1 MRVKGGN
8 VAKNRRKKILKLAK
22 GYYGSKHCLYKT
34 AHEQVMRS
42 LNYAYRDRRATK
54 RDFRKL
60 WITRINAAANQNNIS
75 YSKLMHGLKL
85 ANIDINRKMLSEI
98 AIADAEGFKN
108 LVEIA
113 KKNDVGLIVLG
124 HPINMNGT
132 LGPRSEKVQA
142 FGKHLEEIS
151 GIKVELFDERLS
163 TANAHVILN
172 QTNTRGQKRKDII
185 DEMSACLILQS
196 YLDRERNKNS

>member
-1 MRVKGGN
+1 M
-8 VAKNRRKKILKLAK
+8 ALKKILGVDYGDARTGLALSDLSGFLASGAGCIK
-22 GYYGSKHCLYKT
+22 STGFLKT
-34 AHEQVMRS
+34 AESVS
-42 LNYAYRDRRATK
+42 
-54 RDFRKL
+54 
-60 WITRINAAANQNNIS
+60 
-75 YSKLMHGLKL
+75 
-85 ANIDINRKMLSEI
+85 
-98 AIADAEGFKN
+98 
-108 LVEIA
+108 EIA

-196 YLDRERNKNS
+196 YLDRERNKNN

>member
-1 MRVKGGN
+1 M
-8 VAKNRRKKILKLAK
+8 AQKKILGVDYGDARTGLALSDLSGFLASGAGCIK
-22 GYYGSKHCLYKT
+22 STGFLKT
-34 AHEQVMRS
+34 AESV
-42 LNYAYRDRRATK
+42 A
-54 RDFRKL
+54 
-60 WITRINAAANQNNIS
+60 
-75 YSKLMHGLKL
+75 
-85 ANIDINRKMLSEI
+85 
-98 AIADAEGFKN
+98 
-108 LVEIA
+108 EIA

-142 FGKHLEEIS
+142 FGKQLTEIT

-196 YLDRERNKNS
+196 YLDRERSKNN

>member
-1 MRVKGGN
+1 M
-8 VAKNRRKKILKLAK
+8 ALKKILGVDYGDARTGLALSDLSGFLASGAGCIK
-22 GYYGSKHCLYKT
+22 STGFLKT
-34 AHEQVMRS
+34 AESVS
-42 LNYAYRDRRATK
+42 
-54 RDFRKL
+54 DF
-60 WITRINAAANQNNIS
+60 
-75 YSKLMHGLKL
+75 
-85 ANIDINRKMLSEI
+85 
-98 AIADAEGFKN
+98 
-108 LVEIA
+108 A
-113 KKNDVGLIVLG
+113 KKNDVGLIVVG

-196 YLDRERNKNS
+196 YLDRERNKNN

>member
-1 MRVKGGN
+1 M
-8 VAKNRRKKILKLAK
+8 AQKKILGVDYGDARTGLALSDLSGFLASGAGCIK
-22 GYYGSKHCLYKT
+22 STGFLKT
-34 AHEQVMRS
+34 AESV
-42 LNYAYRDRRATK
+42 
-54 RDFRKL
+54 
-60 WITRINAAANQNNIS
+60 
-75 YSKLMHGLKL
+75 
-85 ANIDINRKMLSEI
+85 
-98 AIADAEGFKN
+98 AE
-108 LVEIA
+108 VA

-196 YLDRERNKNS
+196 YLDRERNKNN

>member
-1 MRVKGGN
+1 M
-8 VAKNRRKKILKLAK
+8 AQKKILGVDYGDARTGLALSDISGFLASGAGCIK
-22 GYYGSKHCLYKT
+22 STGFLKT
-34 AHEQVMRS
+34 AESV
-42 LNYAYRDRRATK
+42 A
-54 RDFRKL
+54 
-60 WITRINAAANQNNIS
+60 
-75 YSKLMHGLKL
+75 
-85 ANIDINRKMLSEI
+85 EI
-98 AIADAEGFKN
+98 A
-108 LVEIA
+108 V
-113 KKNDVGLIVLG
+113 KNDVGLIVLG

-196 YLDRERNKNS
+196 YLDRERARKE